1 MDINA
6 IGAKAAQL
14 IKKYRY
20 PLLVLLVGL
29 VLITLPGKK
38 DSTDP
43 QATQALQPVQKPD
56 TAQELSQILS
66 QIQGVGKVKVMLTI
80 AAGENTIY
88 QTDEDVTTSE
98 GGSTIRKETVIVT
111 DSDRNSYALI
121 TQVIPPEFLGAVIV
135 CQGADRAEVRLA
147 IVEAVSKATGL
158 GADCISVL
166 KMK

>member
-6 IGAKAAQL
+6 IGVKVMQF

-20 PLLVLLVGL
+20 PILVLLVGL

-38 DSTDP
+38 DSTQQ
-43 QATQALQPVQKPD
+43 QATQALQPTQKTD
-56 TAQELSQILS
+56 MALELSEILG

-80 AAGENTIY
+80 SAGENTIY
-88 QTDEDVTTSE
+88 QIDESVTTSE
-98 GGSTIRKETVIVT
+98 GGSSIHKETVIVT
-111 DSDRNSYALI
+111 DSDRNSHALI
-121 TQVIPPEFLGAVIV
+121 TQVLPPEYLGAVIV

-158 GADCISVL
+158 GADRISVL